1 MESFAF
7 KRYIKLPIPNE
18 SDSRAD
24 RERILDAIDADN
36 VQMTLRTL
44 QKLYPALQE
53 SGYKITLTLCPS
65 ACGFDIVNVEAGDTT
80 ASLYGLA
87 LDVGSTTLQMAL
99 IDMNNGETLCEH
111 GASNS
116 QRILGDDILTRIIAV
131 KSDRANLLKLQ
142 TLVLDDIRAL
152 IQHCCAEAGISPS
165 QIAALTVGGNT
176 TMMHFLLGCDPWLV
190 FQSPYAPVFY
200 NPGIIP
206 AWELGLELNCNLF
219 IMPAVANYLG
229 GDITSGLLNT
239 DIDTREDMAMFL
251 DIGTNGEL
259 ALGCKGILL
268 VGAGA
273 AGPALEGAVSQSGM
287 LSEPGAI
294 DHVRIDEN
302 NALHIETSDNLP
314 PKGICGSGI
323 IDLIA
328 QGYLAGWINGNGT
341 LNPEASDCIKSVWD
355 DEKNKRIPAIEYAI
369 GECGPLYFTQ
379 DDIHEYILCKAAAH
393 TMVKTLMDA
402 SGITASDIGSFY
414 LAGGFGT
421 HYDLESAITV
431 GLYPDLP
438 RDKFVVLGNASLEGC
453 KRLLLDRN
461 CLKRLQ
467 TILDSAVYVQFSEMD
482 KFLENMVAAQFLPH
496 TDATMYPSV
505 CARTKP

>member
-206 AWELGLELNCNLF
+206 AWELGLELNCNPCRSELSRWRHHQR
-219 IMPAVANYLG
+219 AVEHRYRHPRRH
-229 GDITSGLLNT
+229 GDVSGH
-239 DIDTREDMAMFL
+239 RH
-251 DIGTNGEL
+251 
-259 ALGCKGILL
+259 
-268 VGAGA
+268 
-273 AGPALEGAVSQSGM
+273 Q
-287 LSEPGAI
+287 
-294 DHVRIDEN
+294 R
-302 NALHIETSDNLP
+302 
-314 PKGICGSGI
+314 
-323 IDLIA
+323 
-328 QGYLAGWINGNGT
+328 
-341 LNPEASDCIKSVWD
+341 
-355 DEKNKRIPAIEYAI
+355 
-369 GECGPLYFTQ
+369 
-379 DDIHEYILCKAAAH
+379 
-393 TMVKTLMDA
+393 
-402 SGITASDIGSFY
+402 
-414 LAGGFGT
+414 
-421 HYDLESAITV
+421 
-431 GLYPDLP
+431 
-438 RDKFVVLGNASLEGC
+438 
-453 KRLLLDRN
+453 
-461 CLKRLQ
+461 
-467 TILDSAVYVQFSEMD
+467 
-482 KFLENMVAAQFLPH
+482 
-496 TDATMYPSV
+496 
-505 CARTKP
+505 